1 MNAAATT
8 LAIQKAAE
16 AAGTQ
21 IHDVTL
27 LELVSAVCDVT
38 EDDREVVATVVH
50 MLHSGE
56 VRLCGNFRGAAAS
69 DFD

>member
-1 MNAAATT
+1 MSAAATT
-8 LAIQKAAE
+8 LAVQKAAE
-16 AAGTQ
+16 VAGTQ
-21 IHDVTL
+21 SHDVTL
-27 LELVSAVCDVT
+27 LELVTAVCNLT

-56 VRLCGNFRGAAAS
+56 VKLCGNFRGAAVS

>member
-1 MNAAATT
+1 MSAAATA
-8 LAIQKAAE
+8 LAVRKAAKL
-16 AAGTQ
+16 AGTQ
-21 IHDVTL
+21 RHDVTL

-56 VRLCGNFRGAAAS
+56 VRLCGNFRGTAVS

>member
-1 MNAAATT
+1 MSAAATT
-8 LAIQKAAE
+8 LAVRKAAKVIGIKSHE
-16 AAGTQ
+16 
-21 IHDVTL
+21 VTL
-27 LELVSAVCDVT
+27 LELVTAVCDVT

-56 VRLCGNFRGAAAS
+56 VKLCGNFRGAAVS